1 VFLNVLSLR
10 ERRILRKHLLDAS
23 TREILRPAG
32 KRRTSGDDA
41 FRNGADLR
49 AREHPAI
56 DDRAGS
62 SVTCKVTSKTSEMSR
77 LRVAD
82 DITQLVGETPMLQL
96 KRLVPAGS
104 ADVFA
109 KLEYLNPGGS
119 VKDRAAIGII
129 RRAEQDGRLA
139 PGGTI
144 VEATAGN
151 TGIGLALIGVN
162 RGYKVR
168 LFVPERFSEEKVKIM
183 RALGAEVVRTP
194 DAEGM
199 QGAIRQAK
207 ELVATDPKAFM
218 AGQFENQANPD
229 YHYETTAREIFEQMD
244 GRVDAVVLGCGTSG
258 TFSGIARYLKENSP
272 QVLAYAVET
281 QGSILGGGKPGPHK
295 VEGIGA
301 SFIPKTFDRSVCD
314 EVMMVMDDEAFGM
327 VKILAAQ
334 EGVLAGSSGGAA
346 VFAALKVAKK
356 LGSGKRIVTIVPD
369 SAERYLS
376 KKIFEGGL

>member
-1 VFLNVLSLR
+1 VKLQNS
-10 ERRILRKHLLDAS
+10 
-23 TREILRPAG
+23 EI
-32 KRRTSGDDA
+32 
-41 FRNGADLR
+41 
-49 AREHPAI
+49 
-56 DDRAGS
+56 
-62 SVTCKVTSKTSEMSR
+62 SR

-96 KRLVPAGS
+96 RRLVPKGS

-129 RRAEQDGRLA
+129 RRAEQEGKLV

-162 RGYKVR
+162 RGYKVS
-168 LFVPERFSEEKVKIM
+168 LFVPENFSQEKVTIM

-199 QGAIRQAK
+199 QGAINRAN
-207 ELVATDPKAFM
+207 ELVASDPRAFM
-218 AGQFENQANPD
+218 AGQFENMANPD
-229 YHYETTAREIFEQMD
+229 FHYETTAQEMFDQLD
-244 GRVDAVVLGCGTSG
+244 GQADAVVLGCGTCG
-258 TFSGIARYLKENSP
+258 TFSGVARYFKERLP
-272 QVLAYAVET
+272 HVLAVAVET
-281 QGSILGGGKPGPHK
+281 QGSILKGGQPGPHK
-295 VEGIGA
+295 VEGIGV
-301 SFIPKTFDRSVCD
+301 SFIPKTFEASVCD
-314 EVMMVMDDEAFGM
+314 DITMVTDDDAFGM
-327 VKILAAQ
+327 VKTLAAK

-346 VFAALKVAKK
+346 VFAALQVAKK
-356 LGSGKRIVTIVPD
+356 LGSGKRVATIIPD

-376 KKIFEGGL
+376 KKIFEGGI

>member
-1 VFLNVLSLR
+1 M
-10 ERRILRKHLLDAS
+10 
-23 TREILRPAG
+23 P
-32 KRRTSGDDA
+32 
-41 FRNGADLR
+41 
-49 AREHPAI
+49 
-56 DDRAGS
+56 
-62 SVTCKVTSKTSEMSR
+62 R

-96 KRLVPAGS
+96 KRLVPAGA
-104 ADVFA
+104 ADIFA

-129 RRAEQDGRLA
+129 KRAEKEGKLK

-162 RGYKVR
+162 KGYKVR
-168 LFVPERFSEEKVKIM
+168 LFVPEGFSQEKVMIM
-183 RALGAEVVRTP
+183 SALGAEVARTP

-199 QGAIRQAK
+199 QGAIDRAK
-207 ELVATDPKAFM
+207 ELVATDPNAFM
-218 AGQFENQANPD
+218 AGQFENMANPD

-244 GRVDAVVLGCGTSG
+244 GRVDAVILGSGTAG
-258 TFSGIARYLKENSP
+258 TFSGVARFLKEKSAK
-272 QVLAYAVET
+272 VWAVVVET
-281 QGSILGGGKPGPHK
+281 QGSIYGGGQPGPHK

-314 EVMMVMDDEAFGM
+314 EVIMVYDDDAFAT
-327 VKILAAQ
+327 VKDLAAK

-346 VFAALKVAKK
+346 VFGALKIAKR
-356 LGSGKRIVTIVPD
+356 LGAGKRVVTIIPD

-376 KKIFEGGL
+376 KKIFEGGI

>member
-1 VFLNVLSLR
+1 
-10 ERRILRKHLLDAS
+10 
-23 TREILRPAG
+23 
-32 KRRTSGDDA
+32 
-41 FRNGADLR
+41 
-49 AREHPAI
+49 
-56 DDRAGS
+56 
-62 SVTCKVTSKTSEMSR
+62 MSR

-129 RRAEQDGRLA
+129 QRAEQEGKLH

-168 LFVPERFSEEKVKIM
+168 LFVPERFSEEKIKIM
-183 RALGAEVVRTP
+183 QALGAEVIRTP

-207 ELVATDPKAFM
+207 ELVATDSTAFM
-218 AGQFENQANPD
+218 AGQFENPANPD
-229 YHYETTAREIFEQMD
+229 YHYETTAQEIFEQMN
-244 GRVDAVVLGCGTSG
+244 GKVDAVVLGCGTSG
-258 TFSGIARYLKENSP
+258 TFTGVARYLKGKSP
-272 QVLAYAVET
+272 AVLAYAVET

-314 EVMMVMDDEAFGM
+314 EIMMVTDAEAFGT
-327 VKILAAQ
+327 VKTLAAQ

-346 VFAALKVAKK
+346 VFASLKVAKN
-356 LGSGKRIVTIVPD
+356 LGAGKRVVTIIPD

-376 KKIFEGGL
+376 KKIFEGGI